1 MDDLPAVLRRG
12 GRVVRIALVTQPYY
26 PQAGGVSEHVHH
38 TAIELRRLGHD
49 VDIVT
54 SRFRSH
60 RESADGV
67 LRIGRNILL
76 PHLGAMANVNAG
88 WKLGSDMDRIYDRG
102 DYEVVHVHEPL
113 SPTLPL
119 VAIERAPEQTAVVG
133 TFHASAP
140 RGVAYRLGRPL
151 LRRYSRR
158 LDGRVAVSHA
168 ARRFASRYFPED
180 YRVIPNGVDPA
191 RFHPRVA
198 PLEGLGPERPTI
210 LFVGRFYPR
219 KGAQILFRA
228 LPRIAA
234 RIPDVRLLVVGGGPL
249 EPWYRQLARR
259 APCDVRFLGE
269 LPARDMPRA
278 YRSAD
283 VFVAPSTG
291 QESFGIVHLEAM
303 ACAVPIVAS
312 DIEGYRELLDR
323 GAEALLFPNRDA
335 TSLADAVVRVLT
347 DHRLARSMAALGRAK
362 AERHA
367 WSSIARELEGFYL
380 DVLDRKH
387 MERAIRIRLAS

>member
-1 MDDLPAVLRRG
+1 M
-12 GRVVRIALVTQPYY
+12 RIALVTQPYY

-38 TAIELRRLGHD
+38 TALELRRLGHD
-49 VDIVT
+49 VDVVT
-54 SRFRSH
+54 SRFRTQ
-60 RESADGV
+60 RESGNGV
-67 LRIGRNILL
+67 LRVGRNILL
-76 PHLGAMANVNAG
+76 PHLGAMATVNAG
-88 WKLGSDMDRIYDRG
+88 WTLHRDMDRIYDRG

-119 VAIERAPEQTAVVG
+119 VAIERAPAQAVVVG

-140 RGVAYRLGRPL
+140 RGVAYRLGRPW
-151 LRRYSRR
+151 LRRHSQR
-158 LDGRVAVSHA
+158 LDGRIAVSHA
-168 ARRFASRYFPED
+168 ARRFASRYFPES
-180 YRVIPNGVDPA
+180 YHVIPNGVDPV

-198 PLEGLGPERPTI
+198 ELAGLGPERPTI

-219 KGAQILFRA
+219 KGAQVLFRA
-228 LPRIAA
+228 LPRIAERVA
-234 RIPDVRLLVVGGGPL
+234 GVRLLVVGGGPL
-249 EPWYRQLARR
+249 EAWYRQLARR

-269 LPARDMPRA
+269 LSAEDMPRA

-303 ACAVPIVAS
+303 ACGVPIVAS
-312 DIEGYRELLDR
+312 DIEGYRELLDA
-323 GAEALLFPNRDA
+323 GGEALLFPNRDA
-335 TSLADAVVRVLT
+335 TALADAVVRVLA

-367 WSSIARELEGFYL
+367 WSGIARQIEGFYL
-380 DVLDRKH
+380 DVLDRKCQ
-387 MERAIRIRLAS
+387 ERTLRIRLAS